1 MDISNSAAV
10 GNKPP
15 TRNEEKSKNQSAEVE
30 SQASRDAAV
39 VQLSDGAKQSQEAAK
54 SIENEKVVQKLSEES
69 RRELATV

>member
-15 TRNEEKSKNQSAEVE
+15 VRKEEKSQNQSAEVE
-30 SQASRDAAV
+30 KQASRDAAV

-54 SIENEKVVQKLSEES
+54 SIENEQVVQKLSEES

>member
-10 GNKPP
+10 VNKTQ
-15 TRNEEKSKNQSAEVE
+15 TRKEEKSQNQSAEVE
-30 SQASRDAAV
+30 RQPSADAAV

-54 SIENEKVVQKLSEES
+54 SLENEQVVQKLSDES